1 MRAAGLVGS
10 GKLNQYDLMNTPKVY
25 IVILNY
31 RQWQDTWACIGSVLR
46 SSYPDYSII
55 IIDNDSQNNSV
66 ENIIKQAESA
76 SIAAMDYK
84 LFTAEMLDTDL
95 QNLPR
100 LTFIQNNRN
109 AGFAGGNNI
118 VLRLLAGL
126 DAYVWLL
133 NPDMI
138 IREDTLGELVSFAER
153 QTSDCII
160 GAEVRTYSGKQGL
173 FFYGGGKVNFLSG
186 TVQLIKI
193 PGSVSRLDYISGGC
207 LFTHAANFK
216 KYGILPEDYFL
227 YWEETDWCYSAKL
240 KGVALLVCPSA
251 ICFDKVSTVIG
262 KGFLSDYYY
271 SRNGLLFISKFRKG
285 NVTIALLAMKI
296 RWFKRIVTGQW
307 SRARGVWKGT
317 IDFLKRKFNEAE

>member
-1 MRAAGLVGS
+1 
-10 GKLNQYDLMNTPKVY
+10 
-25 IVILNY
+25 
-31 RQWQDTWACIGSVLR
+31 VLQ
-46 SSYPDYSII
+46 SSYRNYSII
-55 IIDNDSQNNSV
+55 IIDNNSQNNSI
-66 ENIIKQAESA
+66 ENIIRQALSS
-76 SIAAMDYK
+76 SIAASEYK
-84 LFTAEMLDTDL
+84 IYTREMTGIDL

-133 NPDMI
+133 NPDMV
-138 IREDTLGELVSFAER
+138 IREDTLAELVSFAVR

-160 GAEVRTYSGKQGL
+160 GAGVRSFSGKKEL

-186 TVQLIKI
+186 TIRLMKNQE
-193 PGSVSRLDYISGGC
+193 SVNSLDYISGGC
-207 LFTHAANFK
+207 LFTHATNFEK
-216 KYGILPEDYFL
+216 FGALPEDYFL
-227 YWEETDWCYSAKL
+227 YWEETDWCYRAKQ

-271 SRNGLLFISKFRKG
+271 SRNGLLFISKFRKRK
-285 NVTIALLAMKI
+285 VAIALLAMKL
-296 RWFKRIVTGQW
+296 RWFKRIITGQW
-307 SRARGVWKGT
+307 SRARGVWRGT
-317 IDFLKRKFNEAE
+317 IDFLKRKNDCPHI